1 MSDQEDD
8 GLFGFNFDDDVF
20 VTKEEKEPIQVE
32 KIDYEAKV
40 ETDGWFLDKI
50 KNLDTVMLEQ
60 HGPNEIKSIIDY
72 HYLYKQYDEAL
83 TAALGFIRVAT
94 TNKDCKVNGTKEI
107 SEIAMHCA
115 AKVNRLDILKELLN
129 NKSHTQDTGLY
140 LVRIKFFPLVG
151 QYTEALNTCII
162 YHKERKLDYR
172 VWYHMADIFMKS
184 VARDTQTYKN
194 EMRYNLANLAMVR
207 SIHIF
212 TISRWN
218 TRIEFVKTRFE
229 RELKVLQDRL
239 ELTKDGNADQF
250 ADWMTKGHPN
260 VSETGLDEF
269 SWEDIEWIFSDWALR
284 QDLELMEDDVKAV
297 KDM

>member
-1 MSDQEDD
+1 M
-8 GLFGFNFDDDVF
+8 
-20 VTKEEKEPIQVE
+20 
-32 KIDYEAKV
+32 
-40 ETDGWFLDKI
+40 
-50 KNLDTVMLEQ
+50 
-60 HGPNEIKSIIDY
+60 
-72 HYLYKQYDEAL
+72 
-83 TAALGFIRVAT
+83 
-94 TNKDCKVNGTKEI
+94 
-107 SEIAMHCA
+107 
-115 AKVNRLDILKELLN
+115 
-129 NKSHTQDTGLY
+129 
-140 LVRIKFFPLVG
+140 RIKFFPLVG
-151 QYTEALNTCII
+151 QYTEALNACII

-184 VARDTQTYKN
+184 AARDTQTHKN

-239 ELTKDGNADQF
+239 ELTKEGNADQF

-284 QDLELMEDDVKAV
+284 QDLDLMEDDVKAV